1 MVWIMTPIIRLPGR
15 DFLPEEIASKSPV
28 VIANQAFVDE
38 FLPGQNPIG
47 QTFYFYKTG
56 DEPEPDPVP
65 QQIVGVVAN
74 ARYNNLREPEGQPST
89 RRSSMRPPP
98 RSTSE
103 PPPGPLRWSLGCARK
118 SKQPAPIPG
127 SFEVRVD
134 PVHFGSYK
142 PIASAKCG

>member
-1 MVWIMTPIIRLPGR
+1 MGGAMVWIMTPIIRLPGR

-74 ARYNNLREPEGQPST
+74 ARYNNLREPRANHLHAARRCDHRHAQHPNRLPARFAGPLAAQGNRNSR
-89 RRSSMRPPP
+89 RRSLVA
-98 RSTSE
+98 
-103 PPPGPLRWSLGCARK
+103 LRY
-118 SKQPAPIPG
+118 
-127 SFEVRVD
+127 E
-134 PVHFGSYK
+134 
-142 PIASAKCG
+142 